1 MRPSKIGDDSDV
13 KPLTSGRRQP
23 DNSQR
28 HSQQNVG
35 GKARKFTAEFGK
47 TAPQF
52 LAILTW

>member
-35 GKARKFTAEFGK
+35 GKARKLTAEFGK

-52 LAILTW
+52 LAVLTW